1 MVAAE
6 EREVLGR
13 GVGGESAFLPFPGTD
28 DLTEGFMRGEGGERG
43 ERGERG
49 GVGAVGG
56 LGMEVAVSIGESGRR
71 SEGEGARGRLRLWWG
86 RGVDE

>member
-28 DLTEGFMRGEGGERG
+28 DLTEGFMRGEVASAASAASGASVLW
-43 ERGERG
+43 
-49 GVGAVGG
+49 VG
-56 LGMEVAVSIGESGRR
+56 SGWR
-71 SEGEGARGRLRLWWG
+71 SL
-86 RGVDE
+86 